1 MSAAG
6 SRLIVN
12 ADDFGLSEAI
22 NDGIVEAHRNGIVT
36 CASLIV
42 NAPAFAHAVAAAKAN
57 PGLDLGVHLT
67 LTELGPLCAPQA
79 VPTLL
84 GADGRFAT
92 HALAFAARYL
102 RGAVR
107 MDEVRQELDAQI
119 RRALAA
125 GLAIS
130 HLDSHQHVHVLPGI
144 ARIVAELA
152 GVHGIRAVRYPRE
165 RLQVYMLERGV
176 RQLRRLTEQA
186 GLNLACAFSP
196 LRRLRHPDRFV
207 GFHCGGRLSEGR
219 LAAVLHHLPGRG
231 TFELMCHPAQAESGG
246 PQAQWGYDGA
256 AERAALTS
264 ARIREVLRERRI
276 ALVGYRDL

>member
-1 MSAAG
+1 VSAAG

-22 NDGIVEAHRNGIVT
+22 DDGIVEAHRDGIVT
-36 CASLIV
+36 CASVIV

-67 LTELGPLCAPQA
+67 LTELAPVCAAPT
-79 VPTLL
+79 VPSLV
-84 GADGRFAT
+84 GADGRFAA
-92 HALAFAARYL
+92 HAIAFAARYL
-102 RGAVR
+102 RGSVR
-107 MDEVRQELDAQI
+107 LPEVRRELDAQI
-119 RRALAA
+119 RRALDA
-125 GLAIS
+125 GLTIS

-144 ARIVAELA
+144 ARVVAELA
-152 GVHGIRAVRYPRE
+152 AEHGIGAVRYPRE
-165 RLQVYMLERGV
+165 RLQPYMLERGV
-176 RQLRRLTEQA
+176 CQARRLIEQA
-186 GLNLACAFSP
+186 GLNLACALSP
-196 LRRLRHPDRFV
+196 LRRLRHPDRFL
-207 GFHCGGRLSEGR
+207 GFHCGGRLSDGR
-219 LAAVLHHLPGRG
+219 LAALLRHLPGRG

-264 ARIREVLRERRI
+264 ARIRELLRERRI